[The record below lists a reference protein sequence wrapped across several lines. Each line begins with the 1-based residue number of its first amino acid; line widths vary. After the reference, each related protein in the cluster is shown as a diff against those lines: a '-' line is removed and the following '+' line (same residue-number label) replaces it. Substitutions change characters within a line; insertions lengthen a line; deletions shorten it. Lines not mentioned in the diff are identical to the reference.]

1 MKLKPYLHVIILF
14 LVFVAALLLYGSW
27 YGQVGKESADAA
39 GLADQIQQR
48 SQNSV
53 RTQEARAELE
63 HALSEESSIRDY
75 FVNTAD
81 VVPFLESLQTTGT
94 KLGSKVDVVSV
105 STQVAK
111 PRSLLQLSL
120 HITGPFDSVMRTI
133 GAIEYQ
139 PYDTSVSSLT
149 LDTTGGNGGTAG
161 TWTAALTL
169 FVGTATSTAQTSSH
183 AASTTTATSTSS
195 S

>member
-1 MKLKPYLHVIILF
+1 MKLKPYLHVIVLL
-14 LVFVAALLLYGSW
+14 LVFVAALFLYGSW
-27 YGQVGKESADAA
+27 YAQVGKESANAA
-39 GLADQIQQR
+39 DLADQIQLR
-48 SQNSV
+48 SQKSV
-53 RTQEARAELE
+53 RTQEARTELE
-63 HALSEESSIRDY
+63 HALSEEASISDY

-94 KLGSKVDVVSV
+94 SLGTKVDVVSV
-105 STQVAK
+105 SAQAAK

-161 TWTAALTL
+161 AWTAALTL
-169 FVGTATSTAQTSSH
+169 FVGTATSTPQAPSR
-183 AASTTTATSTSS
+183 AASSTSATSTASS
-195 S
+195 